1 MAPSQ
6 RWRGKGRRVNA
17 AARPKAAFAGQTRR
31 KAPMAV
37 SPKANSAPQRET
49 KLRGGAV
56 GGRAEGLAVGGDA
69 GTGGV
74 GSGGLSNDPFV
85 ENIKQT
91 MHAKKKYSQLVG
103 KIRIENSH
111 PITHHLRPNPRKK

>member
-6 RWRGKGRRVNA
+6 RWRGKGGRVNA

-69 GTGGV
+69 GAGGV
-74 GSGGLSNDPFV
+74 GGGGLSNDPSV

-91 MHAKKKYSQLVG
+91 MNAKKYSQLFG

-111 PITHHLRPNPRKK
+111 PNTLSEAESEEK